1 MGNNPSYFARKA
13 GTTGWEIV
21 GPDGTVIAWT
31 TDGYWATLIVAL
43 IIKAGQEGLSCG
55 GSAHP
60 ASPARQ

>member
-21 GPDGTVIAWT
+21 GPDGIVAWASDT
-31 TDGYWATLIVAL
+31 YWATLTVAL
-43 IIKAGQEGLSCG
+43 LTKAGEEGLSCG

-60 ASPARQ
+60 ASPAKQ